1 MMRRIVQPGP
11 VHPQRID
18 SRRVRGIPVAFEMEP
33 DETLLAALTGPLVKA
48 GMQSASLRFGGGALS
63 PFRYVKP
70 GPPDG
75 PQHVAYFSAPRC
87 PDGETRVDQAAVT
100 FGWNGAE
107 PAVHIHG
114 VWTEQGGDRRGG
126 HMLPQECVVRT
137 RMKVEGI
144 GFPDSRI
151 DTMPD
156 PETNFTLFQLAKTH
170 PADSGNHIVARI
182 RPNEDI
188 TLAAEAAARRHGVTD
203 AAIFGTLGSLIGAHF
218 ADGRIVQ
225 ADATEVLV
233 RQGRLRDGVAELD
246 MIVVDDHGRAEEGL
260 LLRGENP
267 VLITFDL
274 VLAPIE

>member
-1 MMRRIVQPGP
+1 MRRVVQHGP
-11 VHPQRID
+11 EHPQRID
-18 SRRVRGIPVAFEMEP
+18 SRRVRGIPIAFDMEP
-33 DETLLAALTGPLVKA
+33 GQTLLAALTRPLVEA
-48 GMQSASLRFGGGALS
+48 GMQSAALRFGEGGALS
-63 PFRYVKP
+63 PFHYVMP

-87 PDGETRVDQAAVT
+87 PEGETRVNQAAVT
-100 FGWNGAE
+100 FGWNGTE

-114 VWTEQGGDRRGG
+114 VWTEPGGDRRGG
-126 HMLPQECVVRT
+126 HMLPGECVVHSSMR
-137 RMKVEGI
+137 VDGI

-151 DTMPD
+151 ETMPD
-156 PETNFTLFQLAKTH
+156 AETNFTLFQLAGIRPT
-170 PADSGNHIVARI
+170 DSGNHIVARV

-188 TLAAEAAARRHGVTD
+188 TLAAEAAARQHGVTD
-203 AAIFGTLGSLIGAHF
+203 AIIFGTLGSLIGTHF

-233 RQGRLRDGVAELD
+233 RQGRLRGGVAELD
-246 MIVVDDHGRAEEGL
+246 MIIVDEQGRAEEGL

-274 VLAPIE
+274 VLAPAE